1 MNLFTRIR
9 EFYKNLNLFFKF
21 QTALFL
27 VSTTTLSVIGYFGYN
42 EGRRLLELRSF
53 DLLVNITSNKKKA
66 IEEYFSQMQKQIE
79 ILAERS
85 STSGAIKDF
94 TEIFEKQPENMSPK
108 AEIELK
114 KFYEEDYLKLLKYNA
129 GINDFQTD
137 FIPKSPLRVHLQHK
151 YLAQNP
157 NPLRFKYNYYK
168 PKENTDKYDALHQTF
183 HPNFLNYAQKFDVE
197 DILLV
202 NLKGDVL
209 YSVAK
214 RADFATNLLEG
225 VYKETNVGQLFK
237 RIMSGSEDKK
247 VYFQDYDNYLP
258 AYFEPLA
265 FMGGLVMR
273 DGQKYGVI
281 IFQVS
286 TERITNILTN
296 NQKWAEDGLG
306 TSGEAFLVG
315 SDFKLRN
322 KTRRSLEDPAGYY
335 EALKPKVDK
344 ITWERIKR
352 LGTTITFR
360 QYKVRATMNAI
371 DGKSGKETNVD
382 FLGSEVLDV
391 YMPLDFLGTRWGIL
405 TEMDGSEVFAATASF
420 RGQLLTISIGLF
432 IAVTLLGTW
441 LARSLAAPMR
451 KIQKDITMLSEGQF
465 PTKSEKIY
473 KDELGKIDEALNIL
487 VQSMRNVAEFAQN
500 IGRKNYDYQFRA
512 RSDKD
517 ILSNA
522 LLEMRDSLRTISS
535 EEDIRSW
542 KNTGLALFGDVL
554 RENND
559 TLEMLSK
566 AVIAELVKYIEA
578 KQGALF
584 VFDDKTQ
591 SLKAASAYAYQKY
604 RYLQQSFKEGEGLV
618 GQVYFEKY
626 SIYLTEIPSDYS
638 NIASGLGHIK
648 PKCLFL
654 APMIADNKIY
664 GVVEIASL
672 TEIPLYQRNFIENV
686 AENIA
691 ITIANIKSGED
702 TKKLLIESQRAGDQL
717 RQQEEEMRQNFEEL
731 MTTQEDMRQRQEQI
745 DVLIHHLQGMIDE
758 ELKIDATNSA
768 TILRK
773 QMLEDIQK
781 QKNIFLQKENESLT
795 KETYI
800 RERVEELG
808 KNTHLT

>member
-1 MNLFTRIR
+1 M
-9 EFYKNLNLFFKF
+9 
-21 QTALFL
+21 

-66 IEEYFSQMQKQIE
+66 IEEYFSQMQKQLE

-94 TEIFEKQPENMSPK
+94 SEIFDKPFENISPK
-108 AEIELK
+108 AETELK
-114 KFYEEDYLKLLKYNA
+114 KFYDEEYLKLLKYNA
-129 GINDFQTD
+129 EINNFQTD
-137 FIPKSPLRVHLQHK
+137 FMPKSPLRVHLQHK

-157 NPLRFKYNYYK
+157 NPLKFKYNYAG

-183 HPNFLNYAQKFDVE
+183 HPNFFNYAQKFGIEDV
-197 DILLV
+197 LLV
-202 NLKGDVL
+202 NMKGDVL

-225 VYKETNVGQLFK
+225 TYKESSVAQLFRK
-237 RIMSGSEDKK
+237 VIAGSEEKK
-247 VYFQDYDNYLP
+247 VYFQDYENYYP

-265 FMGGLVMR
+265 FMGGVVIR
-273 DGQKYGVI
+273 NDQKYGVI
-281 IFQVS
+281 IFQIS
-286 TERITNILTN
+286 TEKITNILTN
-296 NQKWAEDGLG
+296 NQKWSEDGLG

-322 KTRRSLEDPAGYY
+322 RTRRSLEDPAGYY
-335 EALKPKVDK
+335 EALKTKVDK
-344 ITWERIKR
+344 VTWERIRR
-352 LGTTITFR
+352 LGTTIGFR
-360 QYKVRATMNAI
+360 EYKVKATINAI

-405 TEMDGSEVFAATASF
+405 TEMDGAEVFAATTDF
-420 RGQLLTISIGLF
+420 RSQLLTISIGLF

-465 PTKSEKIY
+465 PKKSEKIY

-500 IGRKNYDYQFRA
+500 IGRKNYDYQFKA

-542 KNTGLALFGDVL
+542 RNTGLALFGDVL
-554 RENND
+554 RENNSS
-559 TLEMLSK
+559 LEILSK
-566 AVIAELVKYIEA
+566 AIIAELVKYIDA

-591 SLKAASAYAYQKY
+591 TLKASSAYAYQKY
-604 RYLQQSFKEGEGLV
+604 RYLQQNFREGEGLV
-618 GQVYFEKY
+618 GQVYFEKA
-626 SIYLTEIPSDYS
+626 SIYLTEIPADYS

-654 APMIADNKIY
+654 SPMVADNKIY

-672 TEIPLYQRNFIENV
+672 NEIPLYQRNFIEEI

-702 TKKLLIESQRAGDQL
+702 TKKLLIESQKAGEQL

-731 MTTQEDMRQRQEQI
+731 MATQEDMRTRQQQI
-745 DVLIHHLQGMIDE
+745 DDLIEHLQQMINDE
-758 ELKIDATNSA
+758 LEIDGQNST

-781 QKNIFLQKENESLT
+781 QKNILLEKELDSMK
-795 KETYI
+795 KEKYI
-800 RERVEELG
+800 REKVEELG
-808 KNTHLT
+808 KNI

>member
-1 MNLFTRIR
+1 MNLFIRIR

-66 IEEYFSQMQKQIE
+66 IEEYFSQMQKQME

-94 TEIFEKQPENMSPK
+94 SEIFDKDPENMSPK
-108 AEIELK
+108 AEVELK
-114 KFYEEDYLKLLKYNA
+114 KFYEEEYLKLLKYNA
-129 GINDFQTD
+129 GINDFQTN
-137 FIPKSPLRVHLQHK
+137 FFPSSPLRIHLQHK

-157 NPLRFKYNYYK
+157 NPLQFKYNYSS
-168 PKENTDKYDALHQTF
+168 PKENKDKYDILHQTF
-183 HPNFLNYAQKFDVE
+183 HPNFLNYAKKLDIQ

-225 VYKETNVGQLFK
+225 AYKESSVGQLFRK
-237 RIMSGSEDKK
+237 VITGSDDKK
-247 VYFQDYDNYLP
+247 IYFQDYENYLP
-258 AYFEPLA
+258 GYFEPLS
-265 FMGGLVMR
+265 FMGGVVTR
-273 DGQKYGVI
+273 NGQKYGVI

-296 NQKWAEDGLG
+296 NQKWSEDGLG

-315 SDFKLRN
+315 PDFKLRN
-322 KTRRSLEDPAGYY
+322 RTRRSLEDPAGYY
-335 EALKPKVDK
+335 AALKSKVDK
-344 ITWERIKR
+344 VTWERIKR
-352 LGTTITFR
+352 LGTTISFR
-360 QYKVRATMNAI
+360 EYKVQATINAI
-371 DGKSGKETNVD
+371 EGKSGTQTNVD

-405 TEMDGSEVFAATASF
+405 TEMDGAEVFAATTAF
-420 RGQLLTISIGLF
+420 RTQLLTIAIGLF

-451 KIQKDITMLSEGQF
+451 KIQKEITLLSEGQF
-465 PTKSEKIY
+465 PKKSDKIY
-473 KDELGKIDEALNIL
+473 NDELGKIDEALNIL

-500 IGRKNYDYQFRA
+500 IGRKNYDYQFKA

-522 LLEMRDSLRTISS
+522 LLEMRDSLREISA

-542 KNTGLALFGDVL
+542 RNTGLALFGDVL

-566 AVIAELVKYIEA
+566 AVVAELVKYIDA

-584 VFDDKTQ
+584 IFDEKTQ
-591 SLKAASAYAYQKY
+591 SLKPTSAYAYEKY
-604 RYLQQSFKEGEGLV
+604 RYLQQNFKEGEGLV
-618 GQVYFEKY
+618 GQVYFEKA
-626 SIYLTEIPSDYS
+626 SIYLTEIPKDYS

-648 PKCLFL
+648 PKCLL
-654 APMIADNKIY
+654 LSPMITDNKIY

-672 TEIPLYQRNFIENV
+672 NEIPLYQRLFIEEV

-691 ITIANIKSGED
+691 ITIANIKAGEE
-702 TKKLLIESQRAGDQL
+702 TRKLLIESQRAGEQL
-717 RQQEEEMRQNFEEL
+717 KQQEEEMRQNFEEL
-731 MTTQEDMRQRQEQI
+731 MATQEEMRKRQEQLDI
-745 DVLIHHLQGMIDE
+745 LIHSIQEAGHEFETVQYEGMSM
-758 ELKIDATNSA
+758 T
-768 TILRK
+768 LRQ
-773 QMLEDIQK
+773 QMLDNIQR
-781 QKNIFLQKENESLT
+781 QKNILLEKDAENQK
-795 KETYI
+795 KEAFI
-800 RERVEELG
+800 RAKVAELG
-808 KNTHLT
+808 KNINEL